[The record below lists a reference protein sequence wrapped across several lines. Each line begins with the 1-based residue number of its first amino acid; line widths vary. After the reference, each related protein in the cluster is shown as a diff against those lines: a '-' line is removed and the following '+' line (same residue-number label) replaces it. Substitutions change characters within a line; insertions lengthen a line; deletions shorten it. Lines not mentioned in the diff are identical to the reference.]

1 MICYNY
7 SYNLKGTAGI
17 ASERRIFMKK
27 DSNERREEFVEIEK
41 LLERGGYRELVG
53 IATKISRICK
63 NLPLGNQ
70 LRKRYE
76 SIDEIVP
83 FVMVQFPEFLK
94 CEIHYRT
101 EFITVEH
108 LQKRIDE
115 YYEEKQNT
123 DKKIFCRYVLS
134 AVKLSLKRIL
144 NNVEKELS

>member
-1 MICYNY
+1 MICYTY
-7 SYNLKGTAGI
+7 SYHRQGTAGI

-83 FVMVQFPEFLK
+83 FVMVQFSEFLK
-94 CEIHYRT
+94 
-101 EFITVEH
+101 
-108 LQKRIDE
+108 
-115 YYEEKQNT
+115 
-123 DKKIFCRYVLS
+123 
-134 AVKLSLKRIL
+134 
-144 NNVEKELS
+144 